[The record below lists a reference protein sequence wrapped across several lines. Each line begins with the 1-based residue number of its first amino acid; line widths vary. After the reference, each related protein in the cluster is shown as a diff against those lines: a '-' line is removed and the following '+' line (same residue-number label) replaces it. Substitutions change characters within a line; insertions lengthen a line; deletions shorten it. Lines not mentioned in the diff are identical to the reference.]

1 MSMYSSIGIMMTNN
15 FFQKNLG
22 RWQHSRS
29 SFNLTFCGLGFY
41 AFILIND
48 FFNWPLLQFARVVSP
63 IKFRDTSWVLADADC
78 YEKIGSGIYGLESET
93 GCPGYLYGS
102 SLLQLLNFLN
112 IHEYHTHIFVIV
124 MRAFF
129 AIAAAYVV
137 VKMSTTSRQALL
149 IFVLI
154 SFSPGVQLMLY
165 NANFDLLI
173 FAMIVASHFAFRK
186 NLIVISLGLIFL
198 SGTFKFYTIPLL
210 LVMAFL
216 VPKIRQKLV
225 AINFFIIA
233 SVLAVS
239 DIKLM
244 QEEIPST
251 GYAQF
256 GLTVFTRYIQEI
268 GLSVSSIYGF
278 LLSLS
283 FFIAALYLCFI
294 TKTRIKLKV
303 GESDPDRSLM
313 CLMLGIVFLS
323 CFFTGLSYDPRLIYL
338 SISAIIVIV
347 QAPSSLYKRMC
358 LALVGISSFLSCGI
372 ELGFMPKGETAF
384 HPARVVQLL
393 NDLAIEFLTAF
404 LVLYLIDMFASS
416 KSRTR
421 LRMLFQ
427 PEVRATEKS

>member
-1 MSMYSSIGIMMTNN
+1 MSTYSSIGIMMTNN
-15 FFQKNLG
+15 FFQKSLG
-22 RWQHSRS
+22 RWQQSRS
-29 SFNLTFCGLGFY
+29 SFNLTFCGFGFY

-102 SLLQLLNFLN
+102 SLLRLLNFLN

-173 FAMIVASHFAFRK
+173 FAMLVASHFAFK
-186 NLIVISLGLIFL
+186 ENLIIISLTLIFL
-198 SGTFKFYTIPLL
+198 SGAFKFYTIPLL
-210 LVMAFL
+210 LVMAFF

-225 AINFFIIA
+225 AVIFFIIA
-233 SVLAVS
+233 FGLAVS
-239 DIKLM
+239 DLKLM

-268 GLSVSSIYGF
+268 GLSVSTIYGF
-278 LLSLS
+278 LLSFAL
-283 FFIAALYLCFI
+283 FMATLYLSFI
-294 TKTRIKLKV
+294 TKAKIKLMV
-303 GESDPDRSLM
+303 VESDPDRLLM
-313 CLMLGIVFLS
+313 FMMLGIVFLS

-338 SISAIIVIV
+338 SLSATIVIV
-347 QAPSSLYKRMC
+347 QFPSSLYKRIS

-372 ELGFMPKGETAF
+372 ELGFMPMGETAF
-384 HPARVVQLL
+384 HPARVIQLL
-393 NDLAIEFLTAF
+393 NDIAIEFLTAF
-404 LVLYLIDMFASS
+404 ILLCLIDMCASS
-416 KSRTR
+416 KSRTS

-427 PEVRATEKS
+427 SEVRNTEKS